1 MIHSLVAITAKG
13 LRKQVSF
20 RQVVET
26 AKHVAIEGD
35 RTAHNSMRAI
45 VLNR

>member
-1 MIHSLVAITAKG
+1 MIHSLVGVAAKG

-20 RQVVET
+20 HSAVET

-35 RTAHNSMRAI
+35 RAARNSMRAI
-45 VLNR
+45 VLNT